1 MFDSLDEQIKRDEAR
16 MISPTE
22 RYIRWAIYAIAG
34 IVVFGAVIAGV
45 HFMS

>member
-1 MFDSLDEQIKRDEAR
+1 MFDSLDEQIKRDEQR
-16 MISPTE
+16 MVSQKE
-22 RYIRWAIYAIAG
+22 RIVRWAIVAIAA